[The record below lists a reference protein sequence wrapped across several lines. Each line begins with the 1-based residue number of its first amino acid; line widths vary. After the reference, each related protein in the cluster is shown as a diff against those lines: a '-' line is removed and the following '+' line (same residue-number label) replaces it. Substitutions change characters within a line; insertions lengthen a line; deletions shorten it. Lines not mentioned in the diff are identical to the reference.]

1 MDEGKEHDMRLL
13 IIALLKL
20 LYLNHYSFFVLLSLC
35 FRQCFLWQST
45 LQYLT
50 SIQDA
55 LRLTPPPHPQAVH
68 PKLARIHRKEV
79 AGGKGR
85 TYYHPLLDTSSATK
99 EQKNMLDIVCERI
112 MY

>member
-1 MDEGKEHDMRLL
+1 MLPL
-13 IIALLKL
+13 AINIAILDKHTRCLKA
-20 LYLNHYSFFVLLSLC
+20 NPSAASE
-35 FRQCFLWQST
+35 
-45 LQYLT
+45 
-50 SIQDA
+50 
-55 LRLTPPPHPQAVH
+55 AVH
-68 PKLARIHRKEV
+68 PKLARTNRKEV